1 MTIFE
6 LVARERTRAARLVQI
21 ATSLRVAVVAL
32 VVLGVGAT
40 LLGGARWIE
49 LPRVVPFIVWFAAAA
64 FAGVVAWHGAQV
76 MRRMASPAAIAESVE
91 REQRLR
97 RGAVRGLVE
106 LANEGGVFVRRAAER
121 LGAQLATIGDVLA
134 PALHRRLSRGALGAA
149 AMLVSITLLSAL
161 ATGRRPDGW
170 RALVH
175 PVDAWRGTLLPRLE
189 IDGAPRRALRGATVR
204 FTVRGPGRS
213 HVAIRRRTT
222 GNAWAEMDVFL
233 TKGVATAELGPLDA
247 DLSLVAS
254 DGRATSDTIVVR
266 IVDRPF
272 LGDVALRATFP
283 AYLHKPAESLP
294 FDGVLRLPRGTELAI
309 EGHASEP
316 LSAVT
321 LAQGRDSIRLTPDD
335 RRFRGRFT
343 PTASGSWAWSA
354 RGMSAAIAEVP
365 PPLTIEVV
373 PDSAPL
379 AEILAPSADTIVTPG
394 GKVELQMVASDDHG
408 LQSVALRVWR
418 VWADGRSTTP
428 ALQKLSGGGT
438 ADWAGAATLDLAPFA
453 LEPGDAVHAQLT
465 ARDESPAGLEGN
477 SREVVLKVAGVNE
490 QRSAARAAA
499 DSAAAAAAA
508 AAKAQGQLQQR
519 TSDAAAQRSRPGDK
533 SKGASQAMPY
543 DGAQQNKQLSADQK
557 QMSDRVQKLQQ
568 AAKQLE
574 DRLRSAGALDTGLAA
589 QLRQAQELLRQA
601 LTPEML
607 EALKKLDNSSQQ
619 LAPDQAKQ
627 SLADLVAQQKRM
639 KEMLEKSAEIL
650 KRAALEGA
658 MQTLK
663 DEAKELA
670 KAQRAMSDSARKA
683 GGEQSRQLSNRTDQL
698 AKDIEALRKR
708 LQEEHADTAAKQAS
722 NALAQAMKSKSAMEK
737 GQKGEKGEKQPGEKS
752 GQPGGETGEPGG
764 EKGEGDS
771 AADAM
776 DKAADALKEGRKAQ
790 VEEWKQELTGE
801 LDRSVQEMLQLAR
814 QQDQL
819 AQKAKQNPADPGL
832 RSEQSALQQGV
843 QKASERLQNQSK
855 RSALVS
861 PRSQKAVSE
870 AEQKVSQA
878 TKDASDPRSANQAQG
893 SMADAAGALRQAAA
907 ALARDR
913 ERAGQSSSASGLPEL
928 LAQLQ
933 QLAQQQGALN
943 GQMQSLMQQGQQGR
957 QQGLSEDAKAQAR
970 GLARQQ
976 REVAK
981 QLEEAGDAD
990 ASGRSA
996 ELARE
1001 AKQLA
1006 QTLEQG
1012 AVDPSVFERQQ
1023 RLFKRMLDAGRT
1035 LENDQKDE
1043 SSKRESKP
1051 GDQSNP
1057 FLPPNGPAS
1066 GRAAQRYRVPEW
1078 NELRGLGADERR
1090 LVIEYFRRLNGEK
1103 P

>member
-1 MTIFE
+1 MTIYD
-6 LVARERTRAARLVQI
+6 LVARERTRAARLLQVG
-21 ATSLRVAVVAL
+21 TSLRVAAVAV
-32 VVLGVGAT
+32 VVLSAGAAW
-40 LLGGARWIE
+40 LGGSRWIE
-49 LPRVVPFIVWFAAAA
+49 LPRALPFLVWIAAAA
-64 FAGVVAWHGAQV
+64 LATAIARYGA
-76 MRRMASPAAIAESVE
+76 RALHRIASPEAIAETVE

-97 RGAVRGLVE
+97 RGAVRGIVE
-106 LANEGGVFVRRAAER
+106 LANDRGVFVRRAAER
-121 LGAQLATIGDVLA
+121 LGAQLATFGDVLA
-134 PALHRRLSRGALGAA
+134 PSLHRRLTRGAFAA
-149 AMLVSITLLSAL
+149 AAVLVPITLLAAL
-161 ATGRRPDGW
+161 GTGRRPDGW
-170 RALVH
+170 RALAH
-175 PVDAWRGTLLPRLE
+175 PVDAWRGTLLPKLE
-189 IDGAPRRALRGATVR
+189 IANAPRRALRGASVR
-204 FTVRGPGRS
+204 FTVHAPGRS
-213 HVAIRRRTT
+213 HVALRRRTT

-233 TKGVATAELGPLDA
+233 TKGTATAELGPLDA
-247 DLSLVAS
+247 DLMLVAS

-272 LGDVALRATFP
+272 LGDVALRAAYP
-283 AYLHKPAESLP
+283 AYLHKEAEALP
-294 FDGVLRLPRGTELAI
+294 SDGTVRVPKGTELKI

-321 LAQGRDSIRLTPDD
+321 LAQGKESIRLTPND
-335 RRFRGRFT
+335 RRFSGRFA
-343 PTASGSWAWSA
+343 PASSGSWTWSA
-354 RGMSAAIAEVP
+354 RGMTAAIAEVP

-373 PDSAPL
+373 PDSAPS
-379 AEILAPSADTIVTPG
+379 AEILAPAADTSVTPT
-394 GKVELQMVASDDHG
+394 GKVELQMAASDDHG
-408 LQSVALRVWR
+408 LQSVTLRIWR

-428 ALQKLSGGGT
+428 SLQKMAGGGT
-438 ADWAGAATLDLAPFA
+438 ADWAGTAALDLAPFA
-453 LEPGDAVHAQLT
+453 LQAGDAVHLQLT
-465 ARDESPAGLEGN
+465 ARDESPAGQEGN
-477 SREVVLKVAGVNE
+477 SREVILKVPAVSE

-499 DSAAAAAAA
+499 DSAAASAAA

-519 TSDAAAQRSRPGDK
+519 TSDAAAQRSRSGDK
-533 SKGASQAMPY
+533 SKAANQTMQY
-543 DGAQQNKQLSADQK
+543 DGAQQNKQLAADQK
-557 QMSDRVQKLQQ
+557 QMSSRVQQLQN
-568 AAKQLE
+568 AARRLE
-574 DRLRSAGALDTGLAA
+574 DRLRAAGALDTGLAA
-589 QLRQAQELLRQA
+589 QLRQAQELLKQA

-619 LAPDQAKQ
+619 LAPDQARQ

-639 KEMLEKSAEIL
+639 REALEKSAEIL

-670 KAQRAMSDSARKA
+670 KAQRNLTDSARKA
-683 GGEQSRQLSNRTDQL
+683 GGDRSKQVADRTDQL
-698 AKDIEALRKR
+698 AKDIEALKKR

-722 NALAQAMKSKSAMEK
+722 NALAEAMKSKRAMEK
-737 GQKGEKGEKQPGEKS
+737 GQKGDRKSGDKS
-752 GQPGGETGEPGG
+752 GQPGGEGGEGGG
-764 EKGEGDS
+764 EKGDADS

-776 DKAADALKEGRKAQ
+776 EKAADALQQGRKAQ

-819 AQKAKQNPADPGL
+819 AQRAKQNPADPGL

-843 QKASERLQNQSK
+843 EKASERLQSQSK

-861 PRSQKAVSE
+861 PRSQKAVGE

-878 TKDASDPRSANQAQG
+878 TRDASDPRTYGQVQG
-893 SMADAAGALRQAAA
+893 SMADAAGSLRQAAA

-943 GQMQSLMQQGQQGR
+943 GQMQGLMQQAAQGR
-957 QQGLSEDAKAQAR
+957 QQGLSEEAKAQAR

-981 QLEEAGDAD
+981 QLEEAGDVD

-1012 AVDPSVFERQQ
+1012 AVDPTVFERQQ

-1057 FLPPNGPAS
+1057 FLPPGGPAS
-1066 GRAAQRYRVPEW
+1066 GRAAQKYRVPEW
-1078 NELRGLGADERR
+1078 NELRGLSAEEQR

-1103 P
+1103 PE